1 MKNYL
6 ILIYALIAAVGNA
19 FFAYGQKKATVSN
32 SLLFVA
38 LSAIVC
44 TIITFAIMPL
54 IQKDIKVLPLIK
66 DNWKMIVIS
75 GFGLS
80 LTYIG
85 FNLLYSNFG
94 TTAYI
99 YYAVLSII
107 TTSFIVGII
116 IFHEKINIYHI
127 LAILTALVTIILFTI
142 GNKIGKG

>member
-38 LSAIVC
+38 LSAVVC
-44 TIITFAIMPL
+44 TVITFAIMPL
-54 IQKDIKVLPLIK
+54 IQKDIKILPLIK
-66 DNWKMIVIS
+66 DNWKMIIIS

-107 TTSFIVGII
+107 TTSVIVGIV
-116 IFHEKINIYHI
+116 IFREKINIYHI
-127 LAILTALVTIILFTI
+127 FAILTAFTTIILFTI